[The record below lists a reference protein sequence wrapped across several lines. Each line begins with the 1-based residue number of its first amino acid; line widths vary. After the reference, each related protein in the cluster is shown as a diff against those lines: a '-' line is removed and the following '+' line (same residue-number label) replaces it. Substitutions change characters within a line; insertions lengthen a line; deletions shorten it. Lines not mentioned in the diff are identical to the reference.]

1 MKVTNSITVDVAK
14 PDFPVVVRAKQLDN
28 ARYINITLTDNG
40 LPFTIPDGTSA
51 IFRGLCPNGH
61 SFFYDAL
68 IVNNIIEVQL
78 IEAALS
84 VAGRVKAEVNLYN
97 VNAEKLTTFGFIIDV
112 EAASV
117 SDQVIEQSDYFTAL
131 TNLVN
136 KAITSNTA
144 VKIVG
149 YVNNVSELPTSGVDI
164 GSLYG
169 VGADAPYDYYGWD
182 GNKWTNNGQLKG
194 EKGDPFVYSDFTPEQ
209 LAALRGP
216 IGPKGEIGERG
227 PKGDPFVYSDFTPE
241 QLAALR
247 GPIGPKGEIGERGPK
262 GDPFV
267 YSDFT
272 PEQLAALKGP
282 QGEIGER
289 GPKGDPFV
297 YSDFTPEQ
305 LVALKGPQ
313 GEIGEQ
319 GPQGDPGPIGN
330 TGSPAGFGTPTASA
344 TQLEP
349 NAEPTVTVEAS
360 GEDTS
365 KIFNFVFGIPKG
377 AKGDT
382 GEKGATGEKG
392 EQGPIG
398 NTGSPAGFGTPTASA
413 TQLEPN
419 VEPTVTVE
427 ASGEDT
433 SKIFNFVF
441 GIPKGAKGDTGEKGA
456 TGEKGEQGPQGV
468 QGEKGEKGD
477 TGSGFAVL
485 GYFANVSLLQTNVT
499 NPSAGDAYGVGEN
512 EPYDIYIW
520 DGKNSQWVNNGPLQ
534 GAKGDK
540 GETGAAAG
548 FGIPTAEV
556 TSLDFTEAPTVSVEA
571 SGTNIAK
578 IFKFIFGIPKGAKGD
593 TGAQGEQGPA
603 GEKGIDG
610 SPAGFGT
617 PTASATQLEPNAEPT
632 VTVEASGEDTSKIF
646 NFVFGIPKGA
656 KGDTGEKGAT
666 GEKGDPFVYSD
677 FTPEQL
683 AALRGPKGEIGEKGE
698 QGPIGNT
705 GSPAGFGTPTASATQ
720 LEPNVEP
727 TVTVE
732 ASGEDTSKIFNFV
745 FGIPKGAKGDT
756 GEKGPQGDP
765 GEQGPVGDSGVYV
778 GSSAPTDPHKNI
790 WIDPTG
796 NPSTLIV
803 ETTVTALA
811 SSWNNNS
818 ITIAVSNV
826 TASSILEVGLAQ
838 TATDEQF
845 ADAISAQIRCISAGV
860 GTITLKAIKTPTVDL
875 PILIRR
881 FS

>member
-112 EAASV
+112 ESASV

-131 TNLVN
+131 TNLVS
-136 KAITSNTA
+136 KAIASNTA

-149 YVNNVSELPTSGVDI
+149 YVSNVSELPTSGVDI

-194 EKGDPFVYSDFTPEQ
+194 AKGDPFT
-209 LAALRGP
+209 
-216 IGPKGEIGERG
+216 
-227 PKGDPFVYSDFTPE
+227 
-241 QLAALR
+241 
-247 GPIGPKGEIGERGPK
+247 
-262 GDPFV
+262 

-305 LVALKGPQ
+305 IAALKGPK
-313 GEIGEQ
+313 GDIGEQ
-319 GPQGDPGPIGN
+319 GPQGEQGPIGN
-330 TGSPAGFGTPTASA
+330 TGSPAGFGIPTASA

-349 NAEPTVTVEAS
+349 NVEPTVTVEAS

-377 AKGDT
+377 AKGDI

-392 EQGPIG
+392 DQGPIG
-398 NTGSPAGFGTPTASA
+398 NTGSPAGFGIPTASA

-456 TGEKGEQGPQGV
+456 TGEKGDQGPQGV

-520 DGKNSQWVNNGPLQ
+520 DGKNFQWVNNGPLQ

-548 FGIPTAEV
+548 FGTPTAEV
-556 TSLDFTEAPTVSVEA
+556 TSLDFNEAPTVSVEA

-603 GEKGIDG
+603 GEKGING

-656 KGDTGEKGAT
+656 KGDIGEKGAQ
-666 GEKGDPFVYSD
+666 GDPGI
-677 FTPEQL
+677 QGIQ
-683 AALRGPKGEIGEKGE
+683 GPKGADG
-698 QGPIGNT
+698 
-705 GSPAGFGTPTASATQ
+705 
-720 LEPNVEP
+720 L
-727 TVTVE
+727 
-732 ASGEDTSKIFNFV
+732 
-745 FGIPKGAKGDT
+745 KGDT
-756 GEKGPQGDP
+756 GPYFTPTVSAEGIISWSNNGGLDNPASVSIKGPQGDTGAKGDP
-765 GEQGPVGDSGVYV
+765 GIQGEQGPAGPNEITGNTATTLSGLLKGNGSTVQAAQAGTDYIIPPATATALPSSGTALTANTIYNVSAAVGTYAFTAPASGWAHGKFTT
-778 GSSAPTDPHKNI
+778 GSSASVSFAGTFLGAAPTIEANKTYEFDVYNGV
-790 WIDPTG
+790 W
-796 NPSTLIV
+796 
-803 ETTVTALA
+803 
-811 SSWNNNS
+811 
-818 ITIAVSNV
+818 AVQ
-826 TASSILEVGLAQ
+826 EVV
-838 TATDEQF
+838 
-845 ADAISAQIRCISAGV
+845 SA
-860 GTITLKAIKTPTVDL
+860 
-875 PILIRR
+875 
-881 FS
+881 

>member
-136 KAITSNTA
+136 KAIASNTA

-194 EKGDPFVYSDFTPEQ
+194 AKGDPFVYSDFTPEQ
-209 LAALRGP
+209 LAALR
-216 IGPKGEIGERG
+216 
-227 PKGDPFVYSDFTPE
+227 
-241 QLAALR
+241 
-247 GPIGPKGEIGERGPK
+247 GPKGEIGERGPK

-305 LVALKGPQ
+305 LAALKGPK
-313 GEIGEQ
+313 GDIGEQ
-319 GPQGDPGPIGN
+319 GPQGDQGPIGN

-392 EQGPIG
+392 
-398 NTGSPAGFGTPTASA
+398 
-413 TQLEPN
+413 
-419 VEPTVTVE
+419 
-427 ASGEDT
+427 D
-433 SKIFNFVF
+433 
-441 GIPKGAKGDTGEKGA
+441 
-456 TGEKGEQGPQGV
+456 QGPQGV

-548 FGIPTAEV
+548 FGIPTAEA

-593 TGAQGEQGPA
+593 TGEKGERGPA

-610 SPAGFGT
+610 SSAGFGT

-666 GEKGDPFVYSD
+666 GEKG
-677 FTPEQL
+677 
-683 AALRGPKGEIGEKGE
+683 E

-720 LEPNVEP
+720 LEPNAEP

-756 GEKGPQGDP
+756 GEKGAQGDP
-765 GEQGPVGDSGVYV
+765 GIQGPKGADGAKGDTGPYFTPTVSAEGVISWSNNGGLDNPASVSIKGPQGAKGDTGAKGDPGAQGEQGPAGPNEITTETQTNLTGLLKGNGTNVQLAEAGTDYQ
-778 GSSAPTDPHKNI
+778 AP
-790 WIDPTG
+790 
-796 NPSTLIV
+796 IV
-803 ETTVTALA
+803 ETTATLVATD
-811 SSWNNNS
+811 WVVGDYS
-818 ITIAVSNV
+818 ITQAVSVDGVRLSNKVIISPDINSMEEYLRTGIYCAKQSYNALTFQSTVTTPPTNDLTINV
-826 TASSILEVGLAQ
+826 
-838 TATDEQF
+838 
-845 ADAISAQIRCISAGV
+845 
-860 GTITLKAIKTPTVDL
+860 
-875 PILIRR
+875 LIMG
-881 FS
+881 

>member
-1 MKVTNSITVDVAK
+1 M
-14 PDFPVVVRAKQLDN
+14 
-28 ARYINITLTDNG
+28 
-40 LPFTIPDGTSA
+40 
-51 IFRGLCPNGH
+51 
-61 SFFYDAL
+61 
-68 IVNNIIEVQL
+68 
-78 IEAALS
+78 
-84 VAGRVKAEVNLYN
+84 
-97 VNAEKLTTFGFIIDV
+97 
-112 EAASV
+112 
-117 SDQVIEQSDYFTAL
+117 
-131 TNLVN
+131 
-136 KAITSNTA
+136 
-144 VKIVG
+144 
-149 YVNNVSELPTSGVDI
+149 
-164 GSLYG
+164 
-169 VGADAPYDYYGWD
+169 
-182 GNKWTNNGQLKG
+182 
-194 EKGDPFVYSDFTPEQ
+194 
-209 LAALRGP
+209 
-216 IGPKGEIGERG
+216 
-227 PKGDPFVYSDFTPE
+227 
-241 QLAALR
+241 R

-305 LVALKGPQ
+305 LAALKGPK
-313 GEIGEQ
+313 GDIGEQ
-319 GPQGDPGPIGN
+319 GPQGDQGPIGN

-632 VTVEASGEDTSKIF
+632 VAVEASGEDTSKIF

-666 GEKGDPFVYSD
+666 
-677 FTPEQL
+677 
-683 AALRGPKGEIGEKGE
+683 GEKGE

-756 GEKGPQGDP
+756 GAQGAKGDPGIQGPKGADGAKGDTGPYFTPAVSAEGIISWSNNGGLDNPASVSIKGPQGDTGAKGDP
-765 GEQGPVGDSGVYV
+765 GIQGEQGPSGPNEITTETQTNLTGLLKGNGTNVQLAEAGTDYQ
-778 GSSAPTDPHKNI
+778 AP
-790 WIDPTG
+790 
-796 NPSTLIV
+796 IV
-803 ETTVTALA
+803 ETTATLVAA
-811 SSWNNNS
+811 DWVVGDYS
-818 ITIAVSNV
+818 ITQAVSVDGVRLNNKVIINPNINSMEEYLRTGIYCAKQSYNALTFQSTVTTPPTNDLTINV
-826 TASSILEVGLAQ
+826 
-838 TATDEQF
+838 
-845 ADAISAQIRCISAGV
+845 
-860 GTITLKAIKTPTVDL
+860 
-875 PILIRR
+875 LIMG
-881 FS
+881 